1 MAQAKLDVPPPDVHK
16 VQRRFEG
23 WRAQKRGR
31 ERIPRSLWRAAA
43 KLCENH
49 SVCRV
54 ARWLRLNSEALRD
67 RTRATGTGGSRR
79 PSAFVEWMPSAV
91 TAAAASMSEYL
102 LEVERAG
109 ERTVRVRVRGAL
121 VADVAAL
128 ARAIRREERKG
139 EIP

>member
-1 MAQAKLDVPPPDVHK
+1 MAHVKLDVPPPDVRK
-16 VQRRFEG
+16 IQDRFEG

-67 RTRATGTGGSRR
+67 QTKAAGQAGSRR
-79 PSAFVEWMPSAV
+79 SPAFVELTPSAV
-91 TAAAASMSEYL
+91 PAMPVVPAEYL

-109 ERTVRVRVRGAL
+109 ERTVRVRVRGTP

-128 ARAIRREERKG
+128 AQALQRDERTG
-139 EIP
+139 EIS